1 MVIGYC
7 WSSNNG
13 PLAKKNVFHFYLSTF
28 QNLYFLTFAWMKEVE
43 WVLLLEYFFKKYS
56 YFYVSTECE
65 HFCHLRR
72 LCRQRPYNFCLVK
85 HCFGRWETQ
94 IMSLSALSSVTPSP
108 WATCSASLSP
118 ARSAEP
124 RKNQGGQ
131 GRRRALLPLFV
142 KILRRNSELE
152 WHCLQITITH
162 IHTHCLFYSTAAFS
176 LYVRLCLRVLFSGTS
191 SQMFRRNP
199 STKRRSLKR
208 PSTRSLMR

>member
-1 MVIGYC
+1 
-7 WSSNNG
+7 
-13 PLAKKNVFHFYLSTF
+13 
-28 QNLYFLTFAWMKEVE
+28 MKEVE
-43 WVLLLEYFFKKYS
+43 RVLLREYFFKKYS

-72 LCRQRPYNFCLVK
+72 LCRQQPYNFCLVK
-85 HCFGRWETQ
+85 HSFGRWETQ

-108 WATCSASLSP
+108 WATWHPRSASLSP

-152 WHCLQITITH
+152 SHCLQITITH
-162 IHTHCLFYSTAAFS
+162 IHTHTAWFCTHSTAAFS
-176 LYVRLCLRVLFSGTS
+176 LYVRLCLRLLFSGTS